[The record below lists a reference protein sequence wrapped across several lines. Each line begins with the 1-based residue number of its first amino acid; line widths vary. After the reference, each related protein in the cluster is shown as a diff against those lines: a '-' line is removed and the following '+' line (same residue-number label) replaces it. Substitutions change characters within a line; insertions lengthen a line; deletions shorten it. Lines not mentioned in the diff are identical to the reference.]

1 MMTRLDGNAL
11 AGDLADLF
19 QVDLTTALA
28 RCAGCGRAGEIATAI
43 VYASPM
49 GRVMRCPT
57 CDDVL
62 GVFVSA
68 DGRAWFGLPGVSAI
82 ELPAEKP

>member
-1 MMTRLDGNAL
+1 MTRLDGNAL

-19 QVDLTTALA
+19 HVDLTTALA
-28 RCAGCGRAGEIATAI
+28 RCAGCGHAGEIATAV

-49 GRVMRCPT
+49 GRVMRCST

-68 DGRAWFGLPGVSAI
+68 DGRTWFGLPGVSSI
-82 ELPAEKP
+82 ELSTESP